1 MTATAGPLGL
11 GAPASGRP
19 PVPAGLLVRAATP
32 ADADGL
38 AALAALTFPLACP
51 PDCPPADQQAYV
63 AAHLTAARF
72 SGYVADPAR
81 RVLLA
86 VPAAGGPPVGYTML
100 VLGEPSDDDVRSA
113 LTLTPTVEVSKCYV
127 HPDQHGSGV
136 ATALMEAGLA
146 VARAT
151 GAAGAWLGVNQFN
164 ARAQR
169 FYERS
174 GFAVVGTKHF
184 RVGARVE
191 DDFVLELAL

>member
-1 MTATAGPLGL
+1 VAGPLDL
-11 GAPASGRP
+11 GGPSSGQP
-19 PVPAGLLVRAATP
+19 PVPTDLLVRAATP
-32 ADADGL
+32 ADVGDL

-51 PDCPPADQQAYV
+51 PDCPPRDQQAFV

-86 VPAAGGPPVGYTML
+86 LPAGGGPPVGYTML
-100 VLGEPSDDDVRSA
+100 VLGDPADDEVRAA
-113 LTLTPTVEVSKCYV
+113 LTLAPTVEVSKCYV

-136 ATALMEAGLA
+136 ATALMDASLA
-146 VARAT
+146 VARAA
-151 GAAGAWLGVNQFN
+151 GAAGAWLGVNQLN
-164 ARAQR
+164 ARARR

-184 RVGARVE
+184 RVGDRVE
-191 DDFVLELAL
+191 DDFVLERAL